1 MDTPRS
7 ISVEIFELF
16 KRAIDQANRV
26 DSTIKSLE
34 RKDFH
39 IDEIIIGFEN
49 SVKNIKDQMYSFVEK
64 TNFQIEQSLKLYEI
78 EHQKVAK
85 FLEEA
90 TDIKALQ
97 EESIK
102 IKNEIAESR
111 FQVQMLIDKINDSY
125 DNYQRFILNLNDKAN
140 KHLDM
145 ISDHY
150 SDKIDIV
157 IKAKIDRDLKSVENQ
172 ILLKNKL
179 LEGTVAELSANYNLL
194 FSMFQLLDFPKNS
207 NKSQSEDQNDELTHK
222 SAVLPEM
229 KKIDKFTQK
238 QLSITN
244 EIESKI
250 EQFASAM
257 KDFEARMAKEKKEIA
272 KLVDSV
278 VPQDN
283 TEYKNVIDR
292 LNRIQTQVDKSKR
305 SSEQT
310 NSKVILAIAIAIISV
325 ILNIILAL
333 I

>member
-16 KRAIDQANRV
+16 KRAIEQANRV
-26 DSTIKSLE
+26 DSTIRSLE
-34 RKDFH
+34 KKDYKF
-39 IDEIIIGFEN
+39 DEIINSFEN
-49 SVKNIKDQMYSFVEK
+49 SVKNIKDQIQKFVEK
-64 TNFQIEQSLKLYEI
+64 TNFQIDQSLKLYEI

-90 TDIKALQ
+90 TDIKALHD
-97 EESIK
+97 ESIN

-125 DNYQRFILNLNDKAN
+125 ENYQRFILNLNDKAN

-145 ISDHY
+145 ISEHY
-150 SDKIDIV
+150 SGKIDAI
-157 IKAKIDRDLKSVENQ
+157 IKAKIDRDFKGLENQ
-172 ILLKNKL
+172 VLLKNKL
-179 LEGTVAELSANYNLL
+179 LEGKVAELSTNYNTL
-194 FSMFQLLDFPKNS
+194 FSVFQLLDLQKYYDN
-207 NKSQSEDQNDELTHK
+207 QSTEYKTYEISEK
-222 SAVLPEM
+222 PGSIPEM

-238 QLSITN
+238 QLSITH

-257 KDFEARMAKEKKEIA
+257 KDFESRMAKEKKEIIQ
-272 KLVDSV
+272 LVESI
-278 VPQDN
+278 VPQEK
-283 TEYKNVIDR
+283 TEYKNLVDR
-292 LNRIQTQVDKSKR
+292 INKIQSIVDKNHKNN
-305 SSEQT
+305 EQI
-310 NSKVILAIAIAIISV
+310 NSKAIVAITISIISV

>member
-1 MDTPRS
+1 MDNPRS

-39 IDEIIIGFEN
+39 IDEIIQGFDN
-49 SVKNIKDQMYSFVEK
+49 FAKNIKEQIQGFVER
-64 TNFQIEQSLKLYEI
+64 TNFQIDQSLKLYEI

-85 FLEEA
+85 FLEES
-90 TDIKALQ
+90 TDIKVLHD
-97 EESIK
+97 ESIK

-111 FQVQMLIDKINDSY
+111 FQAQMLIDKINDSY
-125 DNYQRFILNLNDKAN
+125 ENYQRFILNLNDKAN

-157 IKAKIDRDLKSVENQ
+157 IKAKIDRDLKGLENQ

-179 LEGTVAELSANYNLL
+179 LEGRVAELSTNYNTL
-194 FSMFQLLDFPKNS
+194 FSIFQLLDLQKY
-207 NKSQSEDQNDELTHK
+207 NDNQPEYKTYEISDK
-222 SAVLPEM
+222 PGSAPEM

-250 EQFASAM
+250 EQFGSAM
-257 KDFEARMAKEKKEIA
+257 RDFEARMTKEKKDII

-278 VPQDN
+278 VPKDN
-283 TEYKNVIDR
+283 TEYKNVTDR
-292 LNRIQTQVDKSKR
+292 FNRMQTQFEEVRKV
-305 SSEQT
+305 SEQS
-310 NSKVILAIAIAIISV
+310 NSRFIVAIAIAIISV

-333 I
+333 M